1 MGHSIMDDAFKH
13 HVWATLRL
21 IDTCGALT
29 SEQLDETCQ
38 GTYGSIL
45 QTVRHLVGADAFYL
59 SIMGVSDVPPVD
71 EDTMELPELRKAME
85 KMETVW
91 LAFLSRDLA
100 PDFVIEE
107 HEDNGYE
114 RRAPV
119 SVRLAQA
126 LDHGTDHRSQIC
138 TILTSLGVEVPIID
152 VWEYG
157 IVVGRNV
164 ETMPMGESR

>member
-1 MGHSIMDDAFKH
+1 MMDDAFNH

-21 IDTCGALT
+21 IDACIELT
-29 SEQLDETCQ
+29 SEQLDDTCR

-45 QTVRHLVGADAFYL
+45 QTFRHLVGADAFYL
-59 SIMGVSDVPPVD
+59 TILGVSDVPSVD
-71 EDTMELPELRKAME
+71 EDTMDLTELRRVME
-85 KMETVW
+85 QLGTVW
-91 LAFLSRDLA
+91 TAFLSRNLE

-107 HEDNGYE
+107 HEEDGYE

-119 SVRLAQA
+119 SIRLAQA

-138 TILTSLGVEVPIID
+138 TILATLGIEAPIID

-157 IVVGRNV
+157 IVVGRIF
-164 ETMPMGESR
+164 EKIPTGESR